1 MQLSPHEFKDLEL
14 QANEIRQ
21 DIIHMLVEAGS
32 GHSGGPLGMADIFTA
47 LFFKVLNI
55 NPEKPEWEDRD
66 RFVLSCGHICP
77 VMYAS
82 MARRGFFPVEELKT
96 LRKLGTRLQGHPH
109 REALPGLET
118 TSGPLGSGLS
128 QAAGMAL
135 AGVMDKKP
143 WRVYCVTSDGEHQE
157 GNTWEAIMFAANY
170 KLGNLT
176 VIMDRNN
183 MQIDG
188 HTEDIMQLDPIA
200 DKYRA
205 FNWNVIEVNG
215 HDLNEIIQACED
227 AKTVFE
233 KPTMII
239 AHTIPGKGVSYME
252 NRYEWHGS
260 PPDGM
265 DISGA
270 PAKGEQ
276 AKEALSQL
284 QKIKESLTRD

>member
-1 MQLSPHEFKDLEL
+1 MQLSPSDLKSLDL

-21 DIIHMLVEAGS
+21 DIIKMLVEAKS
-32 GHSGGPLGMADIFTA
+32 GHSGGPLGLADIFTA
-47 LFFKVLNI
+47 LYFHVMKVD
-55 NPEKPEWEDRD
+55 PKKPDWEERD
-66 RFVLSCGHICP
+66 RLVLSCGHTCP
-77 VMYAS
+77 VLYAT

-96 LRKLGTRLQGHPH
+96 LRKLGSRLQGHPH
-109 REALPGLET
+109 RQVLPGLET

-135 AGVMDKKP
+135 VGLMDRKP

-157 GNTWEAIMFAANY
+157 GNTWEAVMFASAK

-176 VIMDRNN
+176 AIMDRNN

-188 HTEDIMQLDPIA
+188 HTEDVLPLDPVA
-200 DKYRA
+200 EKYRA
-205 FNWNVIEVNG
+205 FNWNVIEING
-215 HDLNEIIQACED
+215 HDLQEIISACEM
-227 AKTVFE
+227 AKTIYD

-239 AHTIPGKGVSYME
+239 ANTIPGKGVSYME
-252 NRYEWHGS
+252 NRYEWHGT

-276 AKEALSQL
+276 AKEALNQL
-284 QKIKESLTRD
+284 QKIKDLLT